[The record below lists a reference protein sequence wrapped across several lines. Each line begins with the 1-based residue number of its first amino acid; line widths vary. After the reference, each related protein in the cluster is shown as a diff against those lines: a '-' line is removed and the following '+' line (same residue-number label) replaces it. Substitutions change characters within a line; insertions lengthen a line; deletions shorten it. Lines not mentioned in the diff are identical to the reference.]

1 MMKMH
6 TRLLSLLLVMII
18 LVTLCACGGGSSAAE
33 TSAEISTPS
42 AAETPSTETAAA
54 VAASTEEESETV
66 AYPVME
72 EPTTFTFWFPESGPF
87 GTYIDSWNE
96 NVVFEKME
104 ELTNIT
110 FDFSSTP
117 SSAASEAFSLMIA
130 SEDYTDLIYGFASY
144 YPESMDNAID
154 DDVIMDLSELAAEF
168 APEYYNAITNEE
180 PAVVNLAMSDSGKL
194 WGIHRVYEQQQI
206 GIGLMMRKDLLDGL
220 NLEVPTTYDEMEEAL
235 MAITNECMP
244 NGAVLLNTSGFLD
257 LFGGSYDF
265 SAGYEIG
272 TLDNPFINK
281 NGTAV
286 YTPATDGWHDYLEMM
301 ARWYDKGIVNQD
313 FPSMPGSDFFATI
326 SSAEVAV
333 VDFFFDQ
340 CANFTNTASDSNCDM
355 IGVPY
360 PSQEAGEQ
368 LHLLCADPR
377 LRTDMSVVISNKC
390 EDPGILLEYFNYFW
404 TPEGMTL
411 ANYGIEGEHYN
422 VDDAGNPILT
432 DSRKSDISIL
442 DDVYTYRAGPT
453 LVLQDYFDQTL
464 DEKSYDCLATWTASN
479 DGSYVMPNITFT
491 SDETYSLS
499 GLQGELATYVS
510 EYALRVI
517 CGQEDLDSSWDAYI
531 ANIEALNY
539 EEIQSIYQTA
549 LDRFL
554 SK

>member
-117 SSAASEAFSLMIA
+117 SSAASEAFSFMVA
-130 SEDYTDLIYGFASY
+130 SEAYTDLIYGFAQY

-154 DDVIMDLSELAAEF
+154 DDVILDLSDLAAQY
-168 APEYYNAITNEE
+168 APDYYDYIVNEKE
-180 PAVVNLAMSDSGKL
+180 VSTLAMSDSGKL
-194 WGIHRVYEQQQI
+194 WGLHRVYEEQQL
-206 GIGLMMRKDLLDGL
+206 GISLMMRQDLLDDL
-220 NLEVPTTYDEMEEAL
+220 DLDVPSTYAEMEESL
-235 MAITNECMP
+235 LAITNKHMP
-244 NGAVLLNTSGFLD
+244 DGAVLLNSTGFMD
-257 LFGGSYDF
+257 LFGGSYDL

-272 TLDNPFINK
+272 TIDTPFINK
-281 NGTAV
+281 DGTAV

-301 ARWYDKGIVNQD
+301 ARWYEEGILNQN
-313 FPSMPGSDFFATI
+313 FNSMPGSDFFNRI
-326 SSAEVAV
+326 STCDVAI

-340 CANFTNTASDSNCDM
+340 CANFKETAVDPNANVVG
-355 IGVPY
+355 IPY
-360 PSQEAGEQ
+360 PSVNAGDQ
-368 LHLLCADPR
+368 MHLLCADPR
-377 LRTDMSVVISNKC
+377 LRIDMSVVISKSCN
-390 EDPGILLEYFNYFW
+390 DPETLLQYFNYFW
-404 TPEGMTL
+404 TDEGMTL

-422 VDDAGNPILT
+422 LDDSGRPILT
-432 DSRKSDISIL
+432 NSRKNDIAIL
-442 DDVYTYRAGPT
+442 DDVYTYRSGPI
-453 LVLQDYFDQTL
+453 LVLQDYFAQTL
-464 DEKSYDCLATWTASN
+464 DEKSYDCLNAWTSNN
-479 DGSYVMPNITFT
+479 DGSYVMPDITFT
-491 SDETYSLS
+491 SDETYDLS
-499 GLQGELATYVS
+499 GLEAELSTYVS
-510 EYALRVI
+510 EYTLKII

-531 ANIEALNY
+531 ANIEELNY